1 MAGVQTELLFELHMD
16 LDQEAAQRV
25 GATSRG
31 TRLIGYIKGGT
42 FEGPKLKGEVLPGG
56 GDWLLIRPDGVRE
69 PDVRLTLR
77 TEDGHLIYMAYRG
90 VFRIAPE
97 LLQRIRQG
105 EAVDPTAYYLRTT
118 PVFETA
124 AEKYSWL
131 NQIVAVGVGTRIPT
145 GLKYTVYTIL

>member
-1 MAGVQTELLFELHMD
+1 MASVQTELLFELHMD

-56 GDWLLIRPDGVRE
+56 DG
-69 PDVRLTLR
+69 
-77 TEDGHLIYMAYRG
+77 
-90 VFRIAPE
+90 
-97 LLQRIRQG
+97 
-105 EAVDPTAYYLRTT
+105 
-118 PVFETA
+118 
-124 AEKYSWL
+124 WL
-131 NQIVAVGVGTRIPT
+131 NQIVAVGVGTRTPT